1 MEGNRFIFFVAYVIR
16 AVMGDNSWNPKLL
29 QKVNDEQGPDC
40 RPPYGCF
47 PLAPPWVSADRPVAL
62 PPLPTHIV
70 APNFS
75 FYSRTISEGM
85 AIDEKNLTWLNGL
98 ALSPHLQVVFI
109 AHGFIES
116 GLTPWVG
123 LMVKSLLRTQPLSKG
138 LHRIEDNPEEEEAVV
153 VVVVDWRVGAQSP
166 YAQAVAN
173 ARLVGAMT
181 GHLIMR
187 MQEVL
192 SLNGSSFHLVGHS
205 LGSHLMGYAGS
216 YTSTFGDKPSLVGRI
231 TALDPAGPFFRN
243 VDPLVRLDPS
253 DAEYV
258 DVIHT
263 DSNEILPGIPMSL
276 GNPDPLGHVDF
287 YPNGGSQQPGCSSS
301 LGEELVLNQRDLKT
315 GLLDFMGCHHQR
327 SVHYFLESI
336 ANACSFVAVECS
348 SWENYQNGF
357 CWDCTKNFC
366 AYMGYHA
373 TPGRKVTANF
383 RPTETINHT
392 FSYESKNKNIE
403 TDVSIT
409 DSIEAFIS
417 AVKGAI
423 FETEIQLT
431 EVEHDPF
438 LFPNDYPEAEAG
450 NFSEYR
456 FTDNFQEFINLT
468 EELRRFR
475 SRRDLTI
482 NHVVASAEKK
492 LAYNTSPKTLYQQ
505 RLNSRATRS
514 KKMFLATRH
523 GSPFCGHQV
532 RVTVRSS
539 SSAASYRHG
548 GEVLRLNI
556 ILRASSSSAS
566 FSMPSHGTMF
576 LAPGSSRSIVTAL
589 DDIGRLQALVVEFA
603 APDDLLQSF
612 LLWRFQSPVVHLSS
626 LVVEFL
632 ATGEKIVYPVTPQ
645 ELRMGEVRSLR
656 PER

>member
-1 MEGNRFIFFVAYVIR
+1 M
-16 AVMGDNSWNPKLL
+16 
-29 QKVNDEQGPDC
+29 
-40 RPPYGCF
+40 
-47 PLAPPWVSADRPVAL
+47 
-62 PPLPTHIV
+62 
-70 APNFS
+70 
-75 FYSRTISEGM
+75 
-85 AIDEKNLTWLNGL
+85 TWLNGL

-187 MQEVL
+187 MQAIIDLRQEVL

-315 GLLDFMGCHHQR
+315 GLLDFMG
-327 SVHYFLESI
+327 
-336 ANACSFVAVECS
+336 
-348 SWENYQNGF
+348 
-357 CWDCTKNFC
+357 
-366 AYMGYHA
+366 
-373 TPGRKVTANF
+373 
-383 RPTETINHT
+383 
-392 FSYESKNKNIE
+392 
-403 TDVSIT
+403 
-409 DSIEAFIS
+409 
-417 AVKGAI
+417 
-423 FETEIQLT
+423 
-431 EVEHDPF
+431 
-438 LFPNDYPEAEAG
+438 
-450 NFSEYR
+450 
-456 FTDNFQEFINLT
+456 
-468 EELRRFR
+468 
-475 SRRDLTI
+475 
-482 NHVVASAEKK
+482 
-492 LAYNTSPKTLYQQ
+492 
-505 RLNSRATRS
+505 
-514 KKMFLATRH
+514 
-523 GSPFCGHQV
+523 
-532 RVTVRSS
+532 
-539 SSAASYRHG
+539 
-548 GEVLRLNI
+548 
-556 ILRASSSSAS
+556 
-566 FSMPSHGTMF
+566 TMF

-632 ATGEKIVYPVTPQ
+632 ATGEK
-645 ELRMGEVRSLR
+645 
-656 PER
+656 